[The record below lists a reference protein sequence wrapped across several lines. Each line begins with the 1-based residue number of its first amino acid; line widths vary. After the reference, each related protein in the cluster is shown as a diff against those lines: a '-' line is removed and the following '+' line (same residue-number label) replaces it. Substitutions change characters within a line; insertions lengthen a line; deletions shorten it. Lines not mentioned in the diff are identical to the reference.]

1 MSSGNERK
9 RDRHEPCET
18 PPARC
23 QQEGGAFLS
32 ILGRVLGDDVVG
44 LLAPDLLLAVGG
56 AEALA
61 LSMGEE
67 WEGKRSSED
76 VRREH
81 RSGWAYLS
89 QS

>member
-1 MSSGNERK
+1 L
-9 RDRHEPCET
+9 RD